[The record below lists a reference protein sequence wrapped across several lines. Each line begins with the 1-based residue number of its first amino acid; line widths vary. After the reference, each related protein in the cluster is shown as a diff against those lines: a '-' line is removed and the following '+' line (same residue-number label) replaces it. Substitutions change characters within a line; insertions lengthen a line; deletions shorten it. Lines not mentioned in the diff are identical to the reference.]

1 MADSPLPVR
10 DTLTEIARLLPAD
23 ASLED
28 AQYHLYVRQQVEAGL
43 ADEDAGRLVGTDEMR
58 RRLAAH
64 KRVREKR
71 G

>member
-10 DTLTEIARLLPAD
+10 DTLNEIARLLPAD

-28 AQYHLYVRQQVEAGL
+28 AQYYLYVRQQIEAGL
-43 ADEDAGRLVGTDEMR
+43 ADDEAGRLIDTGEMR

-64 KRVREKR
+64 KRARESR

>member
-1 MADSPLPVR
+1 MADSPSPVR
-10 DTLTEIARLLPAD
+10 DTLTEIARLLPTD

-43 ADEDAGRLVGTDEMR
+43 ADEDAGRLIETDEMR

-64 KRVREKR
+64 KRARESR

>member
-10 DTLTEIARLLPAD
+10 DTLTEIARLLPTD

-28 AQYHLYVRQQVEAGL
+28 VQYHLYVRQQVEAGL
-43 ADEDAGRLVGTDEMR
+43 ADEEAGRLISTHEMR
-58 RRLAAH
+58 KRLATH
-64 KRVREKR
+64 KSARENR